1 MQNKSIN
8 EAEGPSICFFFDDWC
23 CCWKLTFRTTVV
35 TPFSLHPISLRW
47 VLLMNG
53 HDKFCPLW
61 EELSPYVPQVQ
72 KSQGWREAWQAE
84 PWRFFLVIAVVNT
97 ITRARATRGFF
108 FTPPSSHTEW
118 IHVHLYICHPQQADT
133 GKERHPELVTPISL
147 AEGRQEQ
154 IRPTRLT
161 RFCLVF
167 FWLDILVFPL
177 IVNSIL

>member
-1 MQNKSIN
+1 M
-8 EAEGPSICFFFDDWC
+8 
-23 CCWKLTFRTTVV
+23 VV

-72 KSQGWREAWQAE
+72 KSQGWRGAWQAE
-84 PWRFFLVIAVVNT
+84 PWRFFLVIVIVVVNT
-97 ITRARATRGFF
+97 ITRARATRGSFFFF

-154 IRPTRLT
+154 IRPTWLT
-161 RFCLVF
+161 RFCLGF
-167 FWLDILVFPL
+167 FGWIFLFFLLLSTAFCKCCQL
-177 IVNSIL
+177 RK